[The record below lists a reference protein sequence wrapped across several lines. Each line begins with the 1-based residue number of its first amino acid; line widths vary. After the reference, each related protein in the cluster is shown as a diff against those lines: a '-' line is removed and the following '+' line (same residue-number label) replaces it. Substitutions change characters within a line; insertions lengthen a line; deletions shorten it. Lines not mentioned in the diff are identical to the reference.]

1 MTLAAFKLES
11 FSAAVAAQGAALTFS
26 REALDQAFAD
36 GLAEGMAR
44 QQDEQARTLNA
55 GLERLARAL
64 TDEDARR
71 AELRCEAV
79 AALAPIL
86 SQILDCLVPAADSR
100 RLEAAL
106 TEEDAKRYLASY
118 EQAIHAIGKASHGR
132 GIYEGPGISIKLSA
146 LHPRYSRAQYER
158 VMDELYPT
166 LLGLTQ
172 LAKQYDIG
180 LNIDAEEADRL
191 ELSLDIIEELVADDT
206 LFANGDEAAYL
217 SHVPIRAP
225 LDVCEAGYRLMCNGV
240 GSVVITRGQEGA
252 FVASPFDYDFFLPPP
267 VDVHEVTGAGDA
279 LVAGVIFG
287 RIGGHSMEDAM
298 RIGLACAAWAVE
310 TAETV
315 NPSLN
320 ADLAIERAGLL
331 RKSA

>member
-1 MTLAAFKLES
+1 MEPT
-11 FSAAVAAQGAALTFS
+11 VACIGAAHIDRKATAAGPVVPGSSNPVTLRAGTGGVARNVAENLARLGLSVAMVS
-26 REALDQAFAD
+26 RVGAD
-36 GLAEGMAR
+36 REGDAVLQGLADAGIGVEDCTRSATSPTASYTALLDRGGELVIGLADMGIY
-44 QQDEQARTLNA
+44 DELTVELIEPLLPR
-55 GLERLARAL
+55 LERIPVWFIDCNLPAESLRLLLRRKPEGCTVYVDCVSVAKAARL
-64 TDEDARR
+64 QG
-71 AELRCEAV
+71 
-79 AALAPIL
+79 IL
-86 SQILDCLVPAADSR
+86 
-100 RLEAAL
+100 
-106 TEEDAKRYLASY
+106 
-118 EQAIHAIGKASHGR
+118 R
-132 GIYEGPGISIKLSA
+132 GI
-146 LHPRYSRAQYER
+146 
-158 VMDELYPT
+158 
-166 LLGLTQ
+166 
-172 LAKQYDIG
+172 
-180 LNIDAEEADRL
+180 
-191 ELSLDIIEELVADDT
+191 DT

-287 RIGGHSMEDAM
+287 RIGGHPMEDAM

-310 TAETV
+310 AAETV
-315 NPSLN
+315 NPALN

>member
-1 MTLAAFKLES
+1 MEPT
-11 FSAAVAAQGAALTFS
+11 VACIGAAHIDRKAIAAGPVVPGSSNPVSMRLGMGGVARNVAENLARLGLPVTMVS
-26 REALDQAFAD
+26 RVGAD
-36 GLAEGMAR
+36 REGDAVLQGLADAGIGVDACTRSATSPTASYTALIDRGGELVVGLADMGIY
-44 QQDEQARTLNA
+44 DELTAELIEPLLPR
-55 GLERLARAL
+55 LERIPVWFIDCNLPAESLRLLLRRKPEGCTVYVDCVSVAKAARL
-64 TDEDARR
+64 QG
-71 AELRCEAV
+71 
-79 AALAPIL
+79 IL
-86 SQILDCLVPAADSR
+86 
-100 RLEAAL
+100 
-106 TEEDAKRYLASY
+106 
-118 EQAIHAIGKASHGR
+118 R
-132 GIYEGPGISIKLSA
+132 GI
-146 LHPRYSRAQYER
+146 
-158 VMDELYPT
+158 
-166 LLGLTQ
+166 
-172 LAKQYDIG
+172 
-180 LNIDAEEADRL
+180 
-191 ELSLDIIEELVADDT
+191 DT

>member
-1 MTLAAFKLES
+1 MEPT
-11 FSAAVAAQGAALTFS
+11 VACIGAAHIDRKAIAAGPVVPGSSNPVSMRVGMGGVARNVAENLARLGLPVTMVS
-26 REALDQAFAD
+26 RVGAD
-36 GLAEGMAR
+36 REGDAVLQGLADAGIGVDACTRSATSPTASYTALIDRGGELVVGLADMSIY
-44 QQDEQARTLNA
+44 DELTAELIEPLLPR
-55 GLERLARAL
+55 LERIPVWFIDCNLPAESLRLLLRRKPEGCTVYVDCVSVAKAARL
-64 TDEDARR
+64 QG
-71 AELRCEAV
+71 
-79 AALAPIL
+79 IL
-86 SQILDCLVPAADSR
+86 
-100 RLEAAL
+100 
-106 TEEDAKRYLASY
+106 
-118 EQAIHAIGKASHGR
+118 R
-132 GIYEGPGISIKLSA
+132 GI
-146 LHPRYSRAQYER
+146 
-158 VMDELYPT
+158 
-166 LLGLTQ
+166 
-172 LAKQYDIG
+172 
-180 LNIDAEEADRL
+180 
-191 ELSLDIIEELVADDT
+191 DT

>member
-1 MTLAAFKLES
+1 MEPTVACIGAAHIDRKATAAGPVVPGSSNPVSMRVGMGGVARNVAENLARLGLSVTMVSRVGADREGDAVLQGLADAGIGTEDCS
-11 FSAAVAAQGAALTFS
+11 RSAAAPTASYTAL
-26 REALDQAFAD
+26 LDRGGELVV
-36 GLAEGMAR
+36 GLADMAIY
-44 QQDEQARTLNA
+44 DELTVELIEPLLPR
-55 GLERLARAL
+55 LERIPVWFIDCNLPAESLRLLLRRKPEGCTVYVDCVSVAKAARL
-64 TDEDARR
+64 QG
-71 AELRCEAV
+71 
-79 AALAPIL
+79 IL
-86 SQILDCLVPAADSR
+86 
-100 RLEAAL
+100 
-106 TEEDAKRYLASY
+106 
-118 EQAIHAIGKASHGR
+118 R
-132 GIYEGPGISIKLSA
+132 GI
-146 LHPRYSRAQYER
+146 
-158 VMDELYPT
+158 
-166 LLGLTQ
+166 
-172 LAKQYDIG
+172 
-180 LNIDAEEADRL
+180 
-191 ELSLDIIEELVADDT
+191 DT

-267 VDVHEVTGAGDA
+267 VDVNEVTGAGDA

-310 TAETV
+310 AAETV
-315 NPSLN
+315 NPALN